1 MFFIVFFFFA
11 LFCFLQCIC
20 SFVATSHNSSSYCV
34 KLQFPNGAEAHCCT
48 QRFCV
53 SLKYCKCTTSNELH
67 LNLPYLYTSK
77 GVTDSKEDHTMC
89 AGVKCITFMC
99 TVSHSLLEI
108 LSVMKGSS
116 TANMLSKVPLSNIII
131 RTRTDY
137 ISEDKVYIFLQN

>member
-1 MFFIVFFFFA
+1 
-11 LFCFLQCIC
+11 
-20 SFVATSHNSSSYCV
+20 
-34 KLQFPNGAEAHCCT
+34 
-48 QRFCV
+48 
-53 SLKYCKCTTSNELH
+53 
-67 LNLPYLYTSK
+67 
-77 GVTDSKEDHTMC
+77 MC

-108 LSVMKGSS
+108 LSVIKGSS